1 MVKDF
6 SIPFQAYYTLS
17 FSLLLCGDC
26 IHPFPER
33 THDIL
38 EDLRQL
44 EQLAAAAHDFGT
56 PASVSQIPGGAPLKR
71 AGELLGDGGMCVR
84 TVRIRK

>member
-1 MVKDF
+1 MSFFFFFKSPSGLPID
-6 SIPFQAYYTLS
+6 YTLS
-17 FSLLLCGDC
+17 DHHFFLWRLYL
-26 IHPFPER
+26 FPQ
-33 THDIL
+33 TDDIL

-71 AGELLGDGGMCVR
+71 AGELLGEGGMCVR
-84 TVRIRK
+84 TG